1 MDFIWHYRLS
11 VCVYLNAGPAFTL
24 TYDLSLS
31 LGYIATVKYM
41 GEKKKKKIVQT
52 DQTFTGFNGTTTK
65 QSSFSPRNFQFL
77 LVNLS

>member
-41 GEKKKKKIVQT
+41 GEKKKKRLSRQT
-52 DQTFTGFNGTTTK
+52 RHLLDLMEQPQNSHHFLQET
-65 QSSFSPRNFQFL
+65 SSFCW
-77 LVNLS
+77 